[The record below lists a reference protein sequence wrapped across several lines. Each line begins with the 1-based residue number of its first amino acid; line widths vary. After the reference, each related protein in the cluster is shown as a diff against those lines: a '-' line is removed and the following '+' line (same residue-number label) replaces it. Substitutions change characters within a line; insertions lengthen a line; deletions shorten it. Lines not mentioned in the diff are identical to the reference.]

1 MGNTFHLHST
11 FANEKK
17 INVKTAI
24 VVYGFCGIIIT
35 FKAKNTKEHKMKTGI
50 LNTFK
55 IKKNKKAENGQNM
68 GIISTVAKM
77 EMKH

>member
-1 MGNTFHLHST
+1 
-11 FANEKK
+11 
-17 INVKTAI
+17 
-24 VVYGFCGIIIT
+24 
-35 FKAKNTKEHKMKTGI
+35 MKTGI

-55 IKKNKKAENGQNM
+55 IKKNKKSENGQNM